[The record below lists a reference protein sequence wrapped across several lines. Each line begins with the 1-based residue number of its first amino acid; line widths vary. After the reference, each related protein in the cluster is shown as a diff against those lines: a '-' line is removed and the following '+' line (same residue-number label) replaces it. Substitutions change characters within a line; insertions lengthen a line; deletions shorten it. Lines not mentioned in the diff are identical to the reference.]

1 MARQATWTSGRGS
14 AAHGQKGQDQ
24 GQGQGLSQAKSS
36 IPTTRI
42 GYLGVGQKP
51 LLTLAYCCGCA
62 VTATLSRSTFTGL
75 RCKECGHP
83 YGAGAKHVCEDVC
96 FGPLEVVYDYDVIKS
111 RVTRATIEAGPVSI
125 WRYRE
130 FLPIEGDPIDV
141 GTGFTPL
148 LKANRLAKRLGLK
161 NLYIKNDGV
170 NMPTLSFKDR
180 VVSVALTRA
189 RELGF
194 TTVSCASTG
203 NLANSTAAIAAH
215 AGLDCCVFIPSD
227 LELGKVLGTLIYN
240 PTLMAVKG
248 NYDQV
253 NRLCS
258 EVANTYGWGFV
269 NINLR
274 PYYSEG
280 SKTLGYEVIEQL
292 GWQLPDHIVAP
303 LASGSLFT
311 KIRKGFD
318 EFIKVGL
325 VDEKPVRFSGAQAE
339 GCSPIAQAFAEGRD
353 FITPVK
359 PNTIAKSIAIGNPAD
374 GPYAIDIANRT
385 GGTIAAVSDAEI
397 VAGIQLLAETEGV
410 FTETAGGTT
419 IAVLK
424 KLVEQGKID
433 PSETTVA
440 YITGNGL
447 KTLEAVSDAVG
458 EPLTIEPQLASFNAA
473 WERAQAS
480 HRSSVDH

>member
-1 MARQATWTSGRGS
+1 MTQAINTQTK
-14 AAHGQKGQDQ
+14 AAFESLK
-24 GQGQGLSQAKSS
+24 
-36 IPTTRI
+36 
-42 GYLGVGQKP
+42 
-51 LLTLAYCCGCA
+51 
-62 VTATLSRSTFTGL
+62 
-75 RCKECGHP
+75 CKECGAA
-83 YGAGAKHVCEDVC
+83 YELQASHVCELC
-96 FGPLEVVYDYDVIKS
+96 FGPLEVTYDYS
-111 RVTRATIEAGPVSI
+111 ALRRTVTRQTIQAGPNSM
-125 WRYRE
+125 WRYRK
-130 FLPIEGDPIDV
+130 FLPVQSENPIDV
-141 GTGFTPL
+141 GTGMTPL
-148 LKANRLAKRLGLK
+148 VRSQRLARRLGLNK
-161 NLYIKNDGV
+161 LYIKNDAV

-215 AGLDCCVFIPSD
+215 AGLDCCVFIPAD
-227 LELGKVLGTLIYN
+227 LEAGKILGSLIYS

-258 EVANTYGWGFV
+258 EVANTHGWGFV

-280 SKTLGYEVIEQL
+280 SKTLGFEVAEQL
-292 GWQLPDHIVAP
+292 GWELPDHIVAP

-311 KIRKGFD
+311 KIYKGFN
-318 EFIKVGL
+318 EFVEVGL
-325 VDEKPVRFSGAQAE
+325 VEAKTVKFSGAQAE
-339 GCSPIAQAFAEGRD
+339 GCSPITQAFKEGRD
-353 FITPVK
+353 FIKPVK

-374 GPYAIDIANRT
+374 GVYAVEIAKKT
-385 GGTIAAVSDAEI
+385 GGSIESVTDAEI
-397 VAGIQLLAETEGV
+397 IEGIKLLAETEGI

-424 KLVEQGKID
+424 KLVEAGKID
-433 PSETTVA
+433 PDETTVV

-447 KTLEAVSDAVG
+447 KTQEAVHGYIG
-458 EPLTIEPQLASFNAA
+458 EPLTIEAKLDSFEQAL
-473 WERAQAS
+473 ERSRTLERLEWQQ
-480 HRSSVDH
+480 VLV

>member
-1 MARQATWTSGRGS
+1 MPLIASL
-14 AAHGQKGQDQ
+14 D
-24 GQGQGLSQAKSS
+24 
-36 IPTTRI
+36 I
-42 GYLGVGQKP
+42 LGVP
-51 LLTLAYCCGCA
+51 

-75 RCKECGHP
+75 SCKECGHP
-83 YGAGAKHVCEDVC
+83 YEAGARHVCEDVC
-96 FGPLEVVYDYDVIKS
+96 FGPLEVVYDYDEIRRRVS
-111 RVTRATIEAGPVSI
+111 RAAIEAGPASI
-125 WRYRE
+125 WRYRD

-148 LKANRLAKRLGLK
+148 LRANRLARRLGLK
-161 NLYIKNDGV
+161 KLYIKNDGV

-194 TTVSCASTG
+194 STVSCASTG

-215 AGLDCCVFIPSD
+215 AGLECCVFIPSD

-385 GGTIAAVSDAEI
+385 GGSIAAVSDTEI
-397 VAGIQLLAETEGV
+397 VEGIQLLAETEGV

-424 KLVEQGKID
+424 KLVEQGRID
-433 PSETTVA
+433 PEETTVA

-447 KTLEAVSDAVG
+447 KTTEAVSSVIG
-458 EPLTIEPQLASFNAA
+458 EPFLIEAQLDSFRSA
-473 WERAQAS
+473 WDRAQSLHRAS
-480 HRSSVDH
+480 WESVG

>member
-1 MARQATWTSGRGS
+1 MGAALGAATVP
-14 AAHGQKGQDQ
+14 
-24 GQGQGLSQAKSS
+24 
-36 IPTTRI
+36 INCCI
-42 GYLGVGQKP
+42 G
-51 LLTLAYCCGCA
+51 
-62 VTATLSRSTFTGL
+62 VTATLTSQTFAGL
-75 RCKECGHP
+75 RCKECGHAYAP
-83 YGAGAKHVCEDVC
+83 EARHVCEDVC
-96 FGPLEVVYDYDVIKS
+96 FGPLEVVYDYDAIRARVS
-111 RVTRATIEAGPVSI
+111 RASIEAGPASI
-125 WRYRE
+125 WRYRD
-130 FLPIEGDPIDV
+130 FLPIEGEPIDV

-148 LKANRLAKRLGLK
+148 LRANRLARRLGLK
-161 NLYIKNDGV
+161 ELYIKNDGV

-194 TTVSCASTG
+194 STVSCASTG

-215 AGLDCCVFIPSD
+215 AGMECCVFIPAD
-227 LELGKVLGTLIYN
+227 LEAGKILGTLVYN
-240 PTLMAVKG
+240 PTLMAVRG

-280 SKTLGYEVIEQL
+280 SKTLGYEVVEQL
-292 GWQLPDHIVAP
+292 GWRLPDHIVAP

-318 EFIKVGL
+318 EFMKVGL
-325 VDEKPVRFSGAQAE
+325 VEEKPVRFSGAQAE

-374 GPYAIDIANRT
+374 GPYALDIASRT
-385 GGTIAAVSDAEI
+385 GGSIAAVNDEEI
-397 VAGIQLLAETEGV
+397 IEGIQLLAETEGV

-447 KTLEAVSDAVG
+447 KTTEAVASAVG
-458 EPLTIEPQLASFNAA
+458 EPLTIDPQLADFNAA
-473 WERAQAS
+473 WERAQSLQRATWDT
-480 HRSSVDH
+480 VGV

>member
-1 MARQATWTSGRGS
+1 MTQALTR
-14 AAHGQKGQDQ
+14 
-24 GQGQGLSQAKSS
+24 
-36 IPTTRI
+36 PTTQSAI
-42 GYLGVGQKP
+42 K
-51 LLTLAYCCGCA
+51 
-62 VTATLSRSTFTGL
+62 SL
-75 RCKECGHP
+75 RCRECGEE
-83 YGAGAKHVCEDVC
+83 YDLKAMHVCEDVC
-96 FGPLEVVYDYDVIKS
+96 FGPLEVAYDYDVL
-111 RVTRATIEAGPVSI
+111 RQNVTRESIQAGPNSI

-130 FLPIEGDPIDV
+130 FLPVATDNYIDV
-141 GTGFTPL
+141 GTGMTPL
-148 LKANRLAKRLGLK
+148 LQANRLARRLGLK
-161 NLYIKNDGV
+161 RLYIKNDAV

-180 VVSVALTRA
+180 VVSVALSRA

-194 TTVSCASTG
+194 STVSCASTG

-227 LELGKVLGTLIYN
+227 LEAGKVMGTLIYS

-258 EVANTYGWGFV
+258 EVANTQGWGFV

-280 SKTLGYEVIEQL
+280 SKTLGYEVAEQL
-292 GWQLPDHIVAP
+292 GWELPDHIVAP
-303 LASGSLFT
+303 LASGSLYT
-311 KIRKGFD
+311 KIYKGFQ

-325 VDEKPVRFSGAQAE
+325 VDDKAVRFSGAQAE
-339 GCSPIAQAFAEGRD
+339 GCSPIAQAFHEGRD
-353 FITPVK
+353 FINPVK

-374 GPYAIDIANRT
+374 GIYALDVAKKTNGNIESVTDE
-385 GGTIAAVSDAEI
+385 EI
-397 VAGIQLLAETEGV
+397 IAGIQLLAETEGI

-424 KLVEQGKID
+424 KLVESGKID
-433 PSETTVA
+433 PDETTVA

-447 KTLEAVSDAVG
+447 KTQEAVQGYVG
-458 EPLTIEPQLASFNAA
+458 EPFTIEPKLDSF
-473 WERAQAS
+473 ERALE
-480 HRSSVDH
+480 RSRTLERLEWQQVLV

>member
-1 MARQATWTSGRGS
+1 MTQATQPKTHSTT
-14 AAHGQKGQDQ
+14 AAFEALK
-24 GQGQGLSQAKSS
+24 
-36 IPTTRI
+36 
-42 GYLGVGQKP
+42 
-51 LLTLAYCCGCA
+51 
-62 VTATLSRSTFTGL
+62 
-75 RCKECGHP
+75 CKECGAE
-83 YGAGAKHVCEDVC
+83 YELKASHVCEFC
-96 FGPLEVVYDYDVIKS
+96 FGPLEVKYDYEFL
-111 RVTRATIEAGPVSI
+111 RRTVTRETIQAGPNSI
-125 WRYRE
+125 WRYRP
-130 FLPIEGDPIDV
+130 FLPVATNTPIDV
-141 GTGFTPL
+141 GTGMTPL
-148 LKANRLAKRLGLK
+148 VQSNRLARRLGLK
-161 NLYIKNDGV
+161 KLYIKNDAV

-189 RELGF
+189 QELGF

-227 LELGKVLGTLIYN
+227 LEAGKVMGTLIYN
-240 PTLMAVKG
+240 PTVMSVHG

-258 EVANTYGWGFV
+258 EVANTHGWGFV

-280 SKTLGYEVIEQL
+280 SKTLGYEVAEQL

-311 KIRKGFD
+311 KIYKGFQ
-318 EFIKVGL
+318 EFVEVGL
-325 VDEKPVRFSGAQAE
+325 VDAKPVRFSGAQAE
-339 GCSPIAQAFAEGRD
+339 GCSPIAKAFEEGRD
-353 FITPVK
+353 FISPVK

-374 GPYAIDIANRT
+374 GVYAIDIARKTN
-385 GGTIAAVSDAEI
+385 GTITSVNDAEI
-397 VAGIQLLAETEGV
+397 IEGIKLLAETEGI

-424 KLVEQGKID
+424 KLVEAGKID
-433 PSETTVA
+433 PEEVTVV

-447 KTLEAVSDAVG
+447 KTQEAVQGYVG
-458 EPLTIEPQLASFNAA
+458 EPFTIEPKLDSF
-473 WERAQAS
+473 ERALE
-480 HRSSVDH
+480 RSKTLDRLEWQQVLV

>member
-1 MARQATWTSGRGS
+1 MTQAIEKLSAR
-14 AAHGQKGQDQ
+14 
-24 GQGQGLSQAKSS
+24 
-36 IPTTRI
+36 
-42 GYLGVGQKP
+42 
-51 LLTLAYCCGCA
+51 
-62 VTATLSRSTFTGL
+62 TATFTGL
-75 RCKECGHP
+75 KCKECGTE
-83 YGAGAKHVCEDVC
+83 YEAKAIHVCEEC
-96 FGPLEVVYDYDVIKS
+96 FGPLEVAYDYSQI
-111 RVTRATIEAGPVSI
+111 RRTVTRESIQAGPNSI
-125 WRYRE
+125 WRYRA
-130 FLPIEGDPIDV
+130 FLPVETDTPIDV
-141 GTGFTPL
+141 GTGMTPL
-148 LKANRLAKRLGLK
+148 LQANRLARRLGLK
-161 NLYIKNDGV
+161 RLFIKNDAV

-227 LELGKVLGTLIYN
+227 LEAGKVLGTLIYS
-240 PTLMAVKG
+240 PTVMSVHG

-258 EVANTYGWGFV
+258 EVANTHGWGFV

-280 SKTLGYEVIEQL
+280 SKTLGYEVAEQL

-311 KIRKGFD
+311 KIYKGFQ

-325 VDEKPVRFSGAQAE
+325 VEDKPVRFSGAQAE
-339 GCSPIAQAFAEGRD
+339 GCSPIAQAYRDGRD

-359 PNTIAKSIAIGNPAD
+359 PNTIAKSLAIGNPAD
-374 GPYAIDIANRT
+374 GIYAIEVAKKTNGSIESVNDQ
-385 GGTIAAVSDAEI
+385 EI
-397 VAGIQLLAETEGV
+397 IDGIKLLAETEGI

-419 IAVLK
+419 IATLK
-424 KLVEQGKID
+424 KLVEAGKISPD
-433 PSETTVA
+433 ETTVV

-447 KTLEAVSDAVG
+447 KTQEAVQGYIG
-458 EPLTIEPQLASFNAA
+458 EPLTIEPKLEAF
-473 WERAQAS
+473 ERALERSRTLDRLEWQQAS
-480 HRSSVDH
+480 V

>member
-1 MARQATWTSGRGS
+1 MTGVL
-14 AAHGQKGQDQ
+14 D
-24 GQGQGLSQAKSS
+24 
-36 IPTTRI
+36 TRR
-42 GYLGVGQKP
+42 
-51 LLTLAYCCGCA
+51 
-62 VTATLSRSTFTGL
+62 TATESPDHQHSHPTDGHDSHSGHFTHL
-75 RCKECGHP
+75 KCKECGAE
-83 YGAGAKHVCEDVC
+83 YEATAMHVCELC
-96 FGPLEVVYDYDVIKS
+96 FGPLEVKYDYEAIARNVS
-111 RVTRATIEAGPVSI
+111 REKIAAGPNSI
-125 WRYRE
+125 WRYKD
-130 FLPIEGDPIDV
+130 FLPVGSDPIDV
-141 GTGFTPL
+141 GTGMTPL
-148 LKANRLAKRLGLK
+148 LKANRLARRLGLK
-161 NLYIKNDGV
+161 NLYIKNDAV

-215 AGLDCCVFIPSD
+215 AGLECCVFIPAD
-227 LELGKVLGTLIYN
+227 LESGKVLGTLIYN
-240 PTLMAVKG
+240 PTVMAVRG

-258 EVANTYGWGFV
+258 EVANSYGWGFV

-280 SKTLGYEVIEQL
+280 SKTLGFEVAEQL

-311 KIRKGFD
+311 KIHKGFQ
-318 EFIKVGL
+318 ELIATGL
-325 VDEKPVRFSGAQAE
+325 VESKPVKCSGAQAE
-339 GCSPIAQAFAEGRD
+339 GCNPIATAFKEERD
-353 FITPVK
+353 FIAPVK

-374 GPYAIDIANRT
+374 GIYAVEQARKT
-385 GGTIAAVSDAEI
+385 GGHIETATDEEI
-397 VAGIQLLAETEGV
+397 VEGIKLLAETEGI

-424 KLVEQGKID
+424 KLVEAGKINPD
-433 PSETTVA
+433 ETTVV

-447 KTLEAVSDAVG
+447 KTQEAVQSHAG
-458 EPLTIEPQLASFNAA
+458 QPLEIDPKLDSF
-473 WERAQAS
+473 ERAWDRARTLDRLEWQQ
-480 HRSSVDH
+480 VLV

>member
-1 MARQATWTSGRGS
+1 MTQAAKIQSTS
-14 AAHGQKGQDQ
+14 A
-24 GQGQGLSQAKSS
+24 
-36 IPTTRI
+36 T
-42 GYLGVGQKP
+42 
-51 LLTLAYCCGCA
+51 A
-62 VTATLSRSTFTGL
+62 VSLK
-75 RCKECGHP
+75 CKECGEE
-83 YGAGAKHVCEDVC
+83 YELKAKHVCDLC
-96 FGPLEVVYDYDVIKS
+96 FGPLEVKYDYNAIRRTVS
-111 RVTRATIEAGPVSI
+111 RQTIEAGPNSI
-125 WRYRE
+125 WRYRA
-130 FLPIEGDPIDV
+130 FLPVVTDNVIDV
-141 GTGFTPL
+141 GTGMTPL
-148 LKANRLAKRLGLK
+148 VKSHRLARRLGLK
-161 NLYIKNDGV
+161 NLYIKNDAV

-180 VVSVALTRA
+180 VVSVALSRA

-227 LELGKVLGTLIYN
+227 LEAGKVLGTLIYN
-240 PTLMAVKG
+240 PTVMAVHG

-253 NRLCS
+253 NRLCC

-280 SKTLGYEVIEQL
+280 SKTLGYEVAEQL

-311 KIRKGFD
+311 KIYKGFQ
-318 EFIKVGL
+318 EFTEVGL
-325 VDEKPVRFSGAQAE
+325 VEGKKVRFSGAQAE
-339 GCSPIAQAFAEGRD
+339 GCSPIAQAFREERD
-353 FITPVK
+353 FVTPVK

-374 GPYAIDIANRT
+374 GIYALEIARKT
-385 GGTIAAVSDAEI
+385 GGNIESVNDAEI
-397 VAGIQLLAETEGV
+397 IEGMKLLAETEGI

-424 KLVEQGKID
+424 KLVEAGKID
-433 PSETTVA
+433 PEETTVA

-447 KTLEAVSDAVG
+447 KTQEAIQGYIGEPITMEPKLEA
-458 EPLTIEPQLASFNAA
+458 F
-473 WERAQAS
+473 ERALERARTLERLEWQEV
-480 HRSSVDH
+480 SV

>member
-1 MARQATWTSGRGS
+1 MTQATHTLNLST
-14 AAHGQKGQDQ
+14 AA
-24 GQGQGLSQAKSS
+24 
-36 IPTTRI
+36 
-42 GYLGVGQKP
+42 
-51 LLTLAYCCGCA
+51 
-62 VTATLSRSTFTGL
+62 TFTAL
-75 RCKECGHP
+75 KCKECGEE
-83 YGAGAKHVCEDVC
+83 YELKATHVCEFC
-96 FGPLEVVYDYDVIKS
+96 FGPLEVAYDYSAIQRQVS
-111 RVTRATIEAGPVSI
+111 RESIQAGPNSI
-125 WRYRE
+125 WRYRP
-130 FLPIEGDPIDV
+130 FLPVATDTPIDV
-141 GTGFTPL
+141 GTGMTPL
-148 LKANRLAKRLGLK
+148 LQANRLARRLGLK
-161 NLYIKNDGV
+161 KLYIKNDAV

-227 LELGKVLGTLIYN
+227 LEAGKVLGTLIYG
-240 PTLMAVKG
+240 PTVMAVQG

-258 EVANTYGWGFV
+258 EVANTHGWGFV

-292 GWQLPDHIVAP
+292 GWELPDHVVAP

-311 KIRKGFD
+311 KIYKGFQ
-318 EFIKVGL
+318 EFVKVGL
-325 VDEKPVRFSGAQAE
+325 VDEKAVRFSGAQAE
-339 GCSPIAQAFAEGRD
+339 GCSPIAQAFREGRD
-353 FITPVK
+353 FISPVK

-374 GPYAIDIANRT
+374 GVYAVDVAKKTNGNIESVN
-385 GGTIAAVSDAEI
+385 DAEI
-397 VAGIQLLAETEGV
+397 VEGIKLLAETEGI

-424 KLVEQGKID
+424 KLVEAGKINPD
-433 PSETTVA
+433 ETTVV

-447 KTLEAVSDAVG
+447 KTQEAVQG
-458 EPLTIEPQLASFNAA
+458 YINEPLTIEPKLDSF
-473 WERAQAS
+473 ERALE
-480 HRSSVDH
+480 RSRTLDRLEWQQVLV